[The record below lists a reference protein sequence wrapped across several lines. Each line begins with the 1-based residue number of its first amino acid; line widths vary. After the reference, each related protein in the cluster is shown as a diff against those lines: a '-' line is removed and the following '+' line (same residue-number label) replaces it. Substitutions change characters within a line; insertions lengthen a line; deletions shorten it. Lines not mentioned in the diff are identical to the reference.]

1 MTAPRE
7 LARNVWS
14 SAVTSVEA
22 RAREAP
28 THPASPTIPSKSDQ
42 SEPTQL
48 SPRAWAATGCRL
60 SPRLRVHGLCA
71 FRGAIRL
78 ARVVTQPEDA
88 ARLGHHL
95 GHVVE
100 SPRLESV
107 SDSLH
112 LPLLDDVALQLRVRL
127 VVEYERRRVATLPS
141 HRRLLVLPLVR
152 LLLEER
158 LELGELVEP
167 SRGTR
172 DELRATEGLVALE
185 EETRVA
191 GDDERRGRQQDD
203 PGDDTSTGPGHHLGR
218 RSRAGC
224 YDRADRGA
232 VPSSFGGRNRERRR
246 IFASMVRLPSPRFQ
260 TRVARWTRRRAGRR
274 TSPRRRP
281 ASGLTAR
288 SARVFET
295 SACPSSSRR
304 TSWSRRRCALAPP
317 TDFSPPTPPSIANND
332 DSIPSPLP
340 CPLPQIEFASVHLP
354 RMCEAFDRAS
364 AADLPAD
371 HRDQSWSWVDDAVP
385 AVVSVSRHP
394 VVPRRRPNPHPRPR
408 SPTRPIPNPGF

>member
-1 MTAPRE
+1 M
-7 LARNVWS
+7 
-14 SAVTSVEA
+14 
-22 RAREAP
+22 
-28 THPASPTIPSKSDQ
+28 
-42 SEPTQL
+42 
-48 SPRAWAATGCRL
+48 GCRL

-191 GDDERRGRQQDD
+191 GDDERHGRQQDD

-232 VPSSFGGRNRERRR
+232 VPSSFGRNRERRR
-246 IFASMVRLPSPRFQ
+246 FCIEGPAAVSQISNARRTMDATASWKAYIASSAAGVGAYGAECARLRDLGMSELVEAHVVESTEVRPRPSNGFFLPQPHPRSRTTTTQSPSPSPR
-260 TRVARWTRRRAGRR
+260 
-274 TSPRRRP
+274 
-281 ASGLTAR
+281 
-288 SARVFET
+288 
-295 SACPSSSRR
+295 
-304 TSWSRRRCALAPP
+304 
-317 TDFSPPTPPSIANND
+317 
-332 DSIPSPLP
+332 
-340 CPLPQIEFASVHLP
+340 PLPQIEFASVHLP

-394 VVPRRRPNPHPRPR
+394 VVPRRRPNPNPRPR

>member
-1 MTAPRE
+1 MSRHAGHETNSARPR
-7 LARNVWS
+7 VS
-14 SAVTSVEA
+14 SPSRRRRASQGTTSDAVANRTIQA
-22 RAREAP
+22 
-28 THPASPTIPSKSDQ
+28 TIPRRDPDTISGG
-42 SEPTQL
+42 E
-48 SPRAWAATGCRL
+48 A
-60 SPRLRVHGLCA
+60 
-71 FRGAIRL
+71 
-78 ARVVTQPEDA
+78 ARV
-88 ARLGHHL
+88 
-95 GHVVE
+95 
-100 SPRLESV
+100 
-107 SDSLH
+107 
-112 LPLLDDVALQLRVRL
+112 
-127 VVEYERRRVATLPS
+127 
-141 HRRLLVLPLVR
+141 
-152 LLLEER
+152 
-158 LELGELVEP
+158 
-167 SRGTR
+167 
-172 DELRATEGLVALE
+172 
-185 EETRVA
+185 
-191 GDDERRGRQQDD
+191 
-203 PGDDTSTGPGHHLGR
+203 
-218 RSRAGC
+218 C

-332 DSIPSPLP
+332 DSIPSPSP
-340 CPLPQIEFASVHLP
+340 RPLPQIEFASVHLP